1 MCISKNDLLYATDPN
16 VENNHVLHINRLPP
30 RTTVI
35 PARKSGIYYR
45 NKEESTL
52 LISLNGDYKFRYR
65 PYDDMPTFYT
75 LKNDDDWDIL
85 PVPSM
90 WQFFGYGECTYPN
103 IHYPIP
109 FNPPYVKVDNPIG
122 YYRKK
127 FIINKKSG
135 KTILHFSGVDNAFYV
150 YLNGEII
157 GFSKG
162 SRLSSEFDVTDVIKE
177 GENLLA
183 VKVFTYSD
191 ATYLENQDML
201 MANGIFRDV
210 YLICTNKTTL
220 WDYRVTTT
228 YNSITINAQF
238 NVATQ
243 NGEVEFGLDG
253 QKVKLPLC
261 QNVSFTFELENPKL
275 WNAEEPN
282 LYDLSITLYDSGTML
297 ETHSKKVGIMHSRV
311 EGNKFL
317 VNEKPIYIK
326 GVNRHETCANN
337 GRAITVE
344 QIKRDLELIK
354 SNNLNAIRLSHYT
367 NNPATYEYAALLG
380 LYLMDEADLETHG
393 AWTAGDQGFLSKDPD
408 WLDAYK
414 DRVVR
419 MLETNKNEPCIFIWS
434 VGNECGTGENLY
446 ECVKICNEFDSSKPC
461 TITQD
466 KNGEHSTFRLIGY
479 YPMSRVDEYPD
490 DGSAPVIAIEYAH
503 AMGNSSGT
511 LKDYWDYNYTHEH
524 FIGGFVWEFKSH
536 GFEAKDKQGNIY
548 TKIGGDFKENKYHWS
563 NFCLDGYTMVDGTP
577 KHTWYELGNV
587 SFCAYVCYK
596 NGKISIKNTND
607 FLSLSYLTARY
618 EILEDYSI
626 IKSGE
631 MEIPE
636 VLPHEWFDAN
646 IETTIQNPKAGAD
659 YYVNIRFYDNGNE
672 VCLKQ
677 IKLDVC
683 SQKEKFTP
691 TPFEY
696 FASAENKVL
705 TVKGKSFCVKF
716 DKGYICYYEKNG
728 IAIINKPIFL
738 NLYRAPIDN
747 DGITHFSVWALRHIQ
762 KWNESLI
769 KYYKFHL
776 ADVTVDEKEDK
787 FTLVCYGKFEA
798 ETFYRGFA
806 CVIVYEIFA
815 DGVIHVSIKAEP
827 FGELPSALPRFGFCI
842 PMPKSFDDV
851 SWFGRGK
858 RESYSDSIANA
869 PMGLYNAKIED
880 TYTVFDVPQ
889 ESGNHENTQF
899 VTLSNGKNT
908 FSVSSQGNMSF
919 SYHDFTLETL
929 EKARH
934 RNELIKDANN
944 NYLYIDY
951 KMRGLGGKSCGP
963 DPEEQYEFHP
973 HSFLFSFV
981 ISAGDKEEAYK
992 LCKKDF
998 GKQTKALSNTYVYVA
1013 PSQPRELVDCKIE
1026 EGDE

>member
-1 MCISKNDLLYATDPN
+1 MSINKNDLLYATDPN
-16 VENNHVLHINRLPP
+16 VENNHVLQINRLKP

-35 PARKSGIYYR
+35 PAQKSGVYYR
-45 NKEESTL
+45 NKEESSL
-52 LISLNGDYKFRYR
+52 LLSLNGDYKFLYR
-65 PYDDMPTFYT
+65 PYDDNPDFYT
-75 LKNDDDWDIL
+75 YKNDEDWDTL

-103 IHYPIP
+103 IQYPIP
-109 FNPPYVKVDNPIG
+109 FDPPFVKVDNPVG

-127 FIINKKSG
+127 FTLDKKPG
-135 KTILHFSGVDNAFYV
+135 KTILHFSGVDNAFYAYV
-150 YLNGEII
+150 NGALV

-162 SRLSSEFDVTDVIKE
+162 SRLSAEFDITNLIKE

-210 YLICTNKTTL
+210 YLICTEATTL
-220 WDYRVTTT
+220 WDYRVSTT
-228 YNSITINAQF
+228 YNSISVNAKF
-238 NVATQ
+238 EVEKENC
-243 NGEVEFGLDG
+243 EVEFSLDS
-253 QKVKLPLC
+253 QKIRLPLC
-261 QNVSFTFELENPKL
+261 KNVCYTFELENPKL

-282 LYDLSITLYDSGTML
+282 LYDLSITLFDGEKML
-297 ETHSKKVGIMHSRV
+297 ETHSKKVGIMHTRV

-326 GVNRHETCANN
+326 GVNRHETCADN

-344 QIKRDLELIK
+344 QIKHDLELIK

-367 NNPATYEYAALLG
+367 NNPATYEYASLLG

-446 ECVKICNEFDSSKPC
+446 ECVKICNEFDPTKPC

-466 KNGEHSTFRLIGY
+466 KDGAHSAFRLIGY
-479 YPMSRVDEYPD
+479 YPMSRIAEYPD
-490 DGSAPVIAIEYAH
+490 DGRAPVIAIEYAH

-536 GFEAKDKQGNIY
+536 GFYAKDENGKLY
-548 TKIGGDFKENKYHWS
+548 TKIGGDFVNNKYHWS

-607 FLSLSYLTARY
+607 FTTLSHLSARY
-618 EILEDYSI
+618 EIVEDYTVI
-626 IKSGE
+626 NSGD
-631 MEIPE
+631 MKIPN
-636 VLPHEWFDAN
+636 VLPHEWFEAD
-646 IETTIQNPKAGAD
+646 IDTTIKNPQKGKD
-659 YYVNIRFYDNGNE
+659 YYVNIRFYENDKE

-677 IKLDVC
+677 VKLDI
-683 SQKEKFTP
+683 STQKEKFTP
-691 TPFEY
+691 SPFSY
-696 FASAENKVL
+696 CTSAKNKVL
-705 TVKGKSFCVKF
+705 TVKGDNFTIKF
-716 DKGYICYYEKNG
+716 DKGYICYYEKDG
-728 IAIINKPIFL
+728 VVIIDKPLSL

-747 DGITHFSVWALRHIQ
+747 DGITNFSIWALRHIQ

-769 KYYKFHL
+769 KYFKFHL
-776 ADVTVDEKEDK
+776 ADISISEKEDK
-787 FTLVCYGKFEA
+787 FTLICNGKFEA
-798 ETFYRGFA
+798 ETFYKGFV
-806 CVIVYEIFA
+806 CSIVYEIFA
-815 DGVIHVSIKAEP
+815 DGVIHVSVKAEP
-827 FGELPSALPRFGFCI
+827 FGDLPSALPRFGFCI
-842 PMPKSFDDV
+842 PMPHSYNNV
-851 SWFGRGK
+851 TWFGRGK
-858 RESYSDSIANA
+858 RESYLDSIANA
-869 PMGLYNAKIED
+869 PMGLYSAKIED

-899 VTLSNGKNT
+899 VTLDNGKNS
-908 FSVSSQGNMSF
+908 FSVSAQGNMSF

-934 RNELIKDANN
+934 RNELIKDDNY

-981 ISAGDKEEAYK
+981 ISAKDTEKAYE
-992 LCKKDF
+992 LCRKDF
-998 GKQTKALSNTYVYVA
+998 GKQTKALSDTFTYVV
-1013 PSQPRELVDCKIE
+1013 PSQPRELVDCRIE
-1026 EGDE
+1026 EE

>member
-1 MCISKNDLLYATDPN
+1 MSINKNDLLYSTDPN
-16 VENNHVLHINRLPP
+16 IENNHVLHINRLKP
-30 RTTVI
+30 RATII
-35 PARKSGIYYR
+35 PAQKSGVYYR
-45 NKEESTL
+45 NKEESTHI
-52 LISLNGDYKFRYR
+52 ISLNGDYKFLYC
-65 PYDDMPTFYT
+65 PYDSNPNFYK

-90 WQFFGYGECTYPN
+90 WQFFGYGECSYPN
-103 IHYPIP
+103 INYPIP
-109 FNPPYVKVDNPIG
+109 FDPPYVKVENPIG

-127 FIINKKSG
+127 FVINKKAG
-135 KTILHFSGVDNAFYV
+135 KFILHFSGVDNAFYV
-150 YLNGEII
+150 YLNGTKV

-162 SRLSSEFDVTDVIKE
+162 SRLSSEFDVTSLIKE

-210 YLICTNKTTL
+210 YLISTNATSL

-228 YNSITINAQF
+228 YTSIAVNAEF
-238 NVATQ
+238 DVNDKAC
-243 NGEVEFGLDG
+243 EVEFSLDG
-253 QKVKLPLC
+253 QTARFPISS
-261 QNVSFTFELENPKL
+261 NVCHTFNLTNPKL

-282 LYDLSITLYDSGTML
+282 LYDLSITLYKGETML
-297 ETHSKKVGIMHSRV
+297 ETHSKKVGIMHARV

-317 VNEKPIYIK
+317 INEKPIYIK
-326 GVNRHETCANN
+326 GVNRHETCADN

-344 QIKRDLELIK
+344 QIKHDLEMIK

-367 NNPATYEYAALLG
+367 NNPATYEYAAIIG

-393 AWTAGDQGFLSKDPD
+393 ADATGDQGFLSKDPD

-446 ECVKICNEFDSSKPC
+446 ECAKICNEFDHTKPC
-461 TITQD
+461 SITQD
-466 KNGEHSTFRLIGY
+466 KDGANSSFRLTGY
-479 YPMSRVDEYPD
+479 YPMSRTEEYPD
-490 DGSAPVIAIEYAH
+490 NGQPPVIAIEYAH

-536 GFEAKDKQGNIY
+536 GFYAKDENGNLF
-548 TKIGGDFKENKYHWS
+548 TKYGGDFIKNKYHWS
-563 NFCLDGYTMVDGTP
+563 NFCLDGYLMVDGTP
-577 KHTWYELGNV
+577 KYTWYELGNV
-587 SFCAYVCYK
+587 SFSAYVCYN

-607 FLSLSYLTARY
+607 FRSLSYLFAQY
-618 EILEDYSI
+618 EILEDYKV

-631 MEIPE
+631 MKIPN
-636 VLPHEWFDAN
+636 VLPHEWFDAD
-646 IETTIQNPKAGAD
+646 IDTTIRNPKPGAD
-659 YYVNIRFYDNGNE
+659 YYVNIRFYDNGQE

-677 IKLDVC
+677 VKLDILAE
-683 SQKEKFTP
+683 KEKFAP
-691 TPFEY
+691 SQFSY
-696 FASAENKVL
+696 FASAQNKVL
-705 TVKGKSFCVKF
+705 TVHGNNFCVKF
-716 DKGYICYYEKNG
+716 DKGYICHYEKDGVVLIDN
-728 IAIINKPIFL
+728 PLYL

-747 DGITHFSVWALRHIQ
+747 DGISNLSVWGLRYIQ
-762 KWNESLI
+762 KWNEAHI
-769 KYYKFHL
+769 KNFKFHL
-776 ADVTVDEKEDK
+776 ADIAVIEKEDK
-787 FTLVCYGKFEA
+787 FTLVCKGKFEP

-806 CVIVYEIFA
+806 CEITYEIFA
-815 DGVIHVSIKAEP
+815 DGIIHVSLKSTP
-827 FGELPSALPRFGFCI
+827 YGSLPSVLPRFGFCI
-842 PMPKSFDDV
+842 PLDKSFNNV
-851 SWFGRGK
+851 TWFGRGEK
-858 RESYSDSIANA
+858 ESYCDALTNA
-869 PMGLYNAKIED
+869 PVGLYNAKIEN

-899 VTLSNGKNT
+899 VTIDNGKNT
-908 FSVSSQGNMSF
+908 LSISAQGNMSF
-919 SYHDFTLETL
+919 SYHDFTLDTL

-934 RNELIKDANN
+934 RNELIKDPNF

-951 KMRGLGGKSCGP
+951 KMRGLGSKSCGP

-981 ISAGDKEEAYK
+981 ISPFNTNGAHE

-998 GKQTKALSNTYVYVA
+998 GKQTKALSDSFIYVK
-1013 PSQPRELVDCKIE
+1013 PQFPRELVDCKIE
-1026 EGDE
+1026 ESDI